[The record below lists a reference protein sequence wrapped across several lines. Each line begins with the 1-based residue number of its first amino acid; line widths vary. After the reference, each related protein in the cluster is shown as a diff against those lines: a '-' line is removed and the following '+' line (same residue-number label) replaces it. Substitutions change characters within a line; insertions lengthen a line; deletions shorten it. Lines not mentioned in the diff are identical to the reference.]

1 MNFIKSMMLVTQFVY
16 IVRSE
21 NCMPLTSKTIYGNQT
36 RWRND
41 DEKCFE
47 VPISSLKEITV
58 HKLINVV
65 GFTFN
70 FTNGD
75 SKSYI
80 ENTNYKNSTK
90 IDLRNAGITGYD
102 IYTGDGGVETIKFQ
116 LSDSSSTGLIGD
128 MTNGCFSYLNS
139 SVFKIQFLEINRIY
153 GCVDNNSNC
162 FPYLAFSFDFSNCP
176 LRQVTSIIATTGNST
191 TSSSST
197 TELTTHGTTSSSTLT
212 TNPFNSIAELNI
224 RLLNGILM
232 SIIKHLLFL

>member
-1 MNFIKSMMLVTQFVY
+1 MNVVKSIMFLAQLVY
-16 IVRSE
+16 IVGSE

-47 VPISSLKEITV
+47 VPISSLIEITV
-58 HKLINVV
+58 YKLINVV
-65 GFTFN
+65 GFTLN

-80 ENTNYKNSTK
+80 ENTNYKSSTK
-90 IDLRNAGITGYD
+90 IDLSNARATGYD
-102 IYTGDGGVETIKFQ
+102 IYTGDGGVQTIKFQ

-139 SVFKIQFLEINRIY
+139 SVFKIQFLEISRIY
-153 GCVDNNSNC
+153 GCVDRNSNC
-162 FPYLAFSFDFSNCP
+162 FPYLAFLFDFSNCP
-176 LRQVTSIIATTGNST
+176 LKQISSTITTTKIITGFLSST
-191 TSSSST
+191 TESTTQSTTTSTSSST
-197 TELTTHGTTSSSTLT
+197 TESFFSFT
-212 TNPFNSIAELNI
+212 ELNI

-232 SIIKHLLFL
+232 SIIINLL